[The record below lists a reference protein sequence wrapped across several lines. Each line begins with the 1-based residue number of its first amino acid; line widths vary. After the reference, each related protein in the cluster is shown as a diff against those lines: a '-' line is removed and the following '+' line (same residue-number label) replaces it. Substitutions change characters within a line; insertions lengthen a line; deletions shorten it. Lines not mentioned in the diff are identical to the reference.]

1 MPGEDG
7 LHDLPLDADA
17 ATVDQ
22 PHLGEPFGPS
32 GFEILGD
39 DGGHVA
45 RGEGVEVQR
54 ILDRDADGLVLAGY
68 SRGPSSTWSF
78 QWSNVRRSSPAS
90 LHCQKV
96 AARSKNGTSTRPTF
110 SARAVS
116 ATFSATICRT
126 NGIGMRPRR
135 CRTSSVQR
143 MRVPGSTGPS
153 VMTSTSG
160 SCSHVSGTSC
170 WSRRETYSVTQ
181 AWIPSFIACVSARPS

>member
-78 QWSNVRRSSPAS
+78 QWSNVRRSS
-90 LHCQKV
+90 
-96 AARSKNGTSTRPTF
+96 RSEERRVGKEC
-110 SARAVS
+110 RA
-116 ATFSATICRT
+116 
-126 NGIGMRPRR
+126 
-135 CRTSSVQR
+135 
-143 MRVPGSTGPS
+143 
-153 VMTSTSG
+153 
-160 SCSHVSGTSC
+160 
-170 WSRRETYSVTQ
+170 
-181 AWIPSFIACVSARPS
+181 